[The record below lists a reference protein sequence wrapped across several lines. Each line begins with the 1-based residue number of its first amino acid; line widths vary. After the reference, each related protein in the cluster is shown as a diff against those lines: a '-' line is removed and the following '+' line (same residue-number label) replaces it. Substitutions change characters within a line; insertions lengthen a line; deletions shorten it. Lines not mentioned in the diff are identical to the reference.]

1 MNGVLLHRCIAG
13 PAGSEHR
20 LEGVRLERAR
30 LAFEQH
36 RVALAERDRELHSL
50 SEWFGE
56 AQPGVVADPAHLRE
70 GEARRGP
77 RRTDLHAIPGA
88 ATLRGAPDDY
98 IALAVDGEH
107 ERLRVPVEVTDAR
120 CLGEVV
126 HDQLARFRQFAD
138 RDLMVGWAGQ
148 DE

>member
-1 MNGVLLHRCIAG
+1 MNGVLLHRCVAG

-20 LEGVRLERAR
+20 LEGVRLKWPG

-36 RVALAERDRELHSL
+36 RIALAERDRELHSL

-77 RRTDLHAIPGA
+77 RRTDLHAIPGL
-88 ATLRGAPDDY
+88 ATRPPADDH

-107 ERLRVPVEVTDAR
+107 ERLRVAVEVTDAR
-120 CLGEVV
+120 PFGEVV
-126 HDQLARFRQFAD
+126 HHELAGCQQFGD
-138 RDLMVGWAGQ
+138 RDLVVRWAGQ